1 MSAIGIELRPHGHSG
16 LTPLE
21 LAIMELW
28 DAGGLSQKRIAMK
41 LGCPP
46 ARVDRTV
53 STYDGKADHA
63 FAVRDARNG
72 SEQLLAAIARHHPER
87 IAA

>member
-1 MSAIGIELRPHGHSG
+1 MTPRGNTHSPRTGGGMTALERAIMAEWDDG
-16 LTPLE
+16 LT
-21 LAIMELW
+21 A
-28 DAGGLSQKRIAMK
+28 KRIAMK

-63 FAVRDARNG
+63 FAVRDAKQG
-72 SEQLLAAIARHHPER
+72 SAQLLAAIARHHPER

>member
-1 MSAIGIELRPHGHSG
+1 MTPRGNTHSPRAGGGMTALERAIMAEWDDG
-16 LTPLE
+16 LTV
-21 LAIMELW
+21 
-28 DAGGLSQKRIAMK
+28 KRIAMK

-63 FAVRDARNG
+63 FAVRAAIQG
-72 SEQLLAAIARHHPER
+72 SAQLLAAIARHHPER
-87 IAA
+87 VAA